1 MLDTTRSTPRHP
13 MRLVIQRTGLSA
25 DVLRAWEKRYGVVAP
40 ERSEGGQ
47 RLYSD
52 EDVERL
58 TLLHRATSAG
68 RNIGQICQ
76 LGLAELEA
84 LILEDESQRAARA
97 TRPERQASQA
107 QYFFDAALAAIKRL
121 DAVELDS
128 LLRRAAM
135 QLSAAVVVD
144 DVIVPLLREVGES
157 WHRGELSPAHEHM
170 GTAAIRRALA
180 WMSGSAIVSSAA
192 PTVLVST
199 PANQRHEL
207 GAKIV
212 ATTAATEGW
221 RVVFLG
227 ADLPADAIANAAIQA
242 QVSLVAL
249 SMIFP
254 LDDPEL
260 AAEVLRLRSLLP
272 PRVLIVAG
280 GPAAV
285 ANAAALKADGLRII
299 EDLEQLRILL
309 RSLHP
314 APPEYR

>member
-1 MLDTTRSTPRHP
+1 
-13 MRLVIQRTGLSA
+13 MRVVIQRTGLSA

-58 TLLHRATSAG
+58 ALLHRATAAG
-68 RNIGQICQ
+68 RNIGQISR
-76 LGLAELEA
+76 LGLPELEA
-84 LILEDESQRAARA
+84 LILEDESVRAAQA
-97 TRPERQASQA
+97 ARPERRASQA
-107 QYFFDAALAAIKRL
+107 QFFFDAAFAAIKRL

-144 DVIVPLLREVGES
+144 EVIVPLLREVGES
-157 WHRGELSPAHEHM
+157 WHRGEISPAHEHM
-170 GTAAIRRALA
+170 GTAAIRRVLA

-192 PTVLVST
+192 PTVLVAT

-212 ATTAATEGW
+212 ATTATTEGW

-227 ADLPADAIANAAIQA
+227 ADLPAEAIANAAIQA
-242 QVSLVAL
+242 RAAVVAL

-254 LDDPEL
+254 VDDPGILDEMR
-260 AAEVLRLRSLLP
+260 RLRSLLP
-272 PRVLIVAG
+272 PQVLVVAG
-280 GPAAV
+280 GPAAE
-285 ANAAALKADGLRII
+285 AHATALVSDGVRVV